1 MPQKLQS
8 KTHRERAQPS
18 SRARLGLLEKKSDY
32 LLRARN
38 FHSKTDRLKKLAVAA
53 RERNPDEFNFGMISS
68 RIMKNGEHRRIKWD
82 TSEDA
87 ARKSNRKGQCEGGV
101 LSEEVVR
108 LLKSQDRTYLSHQLQ
123 VNKAKLDQ
131 ERISLACAPE
141 KTLPHLRF
149 VEDIQ
154 EGQQLLN
161 ELAGTSKKA
170 SITTALNEEQNVR
183 LKRVKQLTIAIRQ
196 LDAQKAATEK
206 GRKEKMGVDADG
218 VPIYKFLPERK
229 K

>member
-1 MPQKLQS
+1 MPQKLQG
-8 KTHRERAQPS
+8 KTHKERAQPS
-18 SRARLGLLEKKSDY
+18 ARARLGLLEKKSDY

-38 FHSKTDRLKKLAVAA
+38 FHSKADRLKRLAIAA

-68 RIMKNGEHRRIKWD
+68 RIMKSGEHRRVKWD

-87 ARKSNRKGQCEGGV
+87 ARKSNRRGECEGGA

-108 LLKSQDRTYLSHQLQ
+108 LLKSQDRTYLCHQLQ

-131 ERISLACAPE
+131 ERLSLACAPE
-141 KTLPHLRF
+141 RTLHHLRF

-154 EGQQLLN
+154 EGQQLLE
-161 ELAGTSKKA
+161 ELAGTSKRT
-170 SITTALNEEQNVR
+170 STTGTLNEEQSVR
-183 LKRVKQLTIAIRQ
+183 LERVKQLTIAIRH

-206 GRKEKMGVDADG
+206 GRKEKVGVDGDG